1 MQRYNWRWWLY
12 AHSRGDKIKA
22 NEEKTDCSD
31 LIWCRATSFN
41 LRRIVSEY
49 IYSWKIAHTYTQ
61 LVNVSHVQSI
71 IVVYEVG
78 GCHFSLVRIQMCAL
92 WHAYTYTLCKYVI
105 SSLLRCILAQIR
117 AQWVTTVPLLS
128 I

>member
-22 NEEKTDCSD
+22 NEEKTNCSD
-31 LIWCRATSFN
+31 LIWSRATSFN

-49 IYSWKIAHTYTQ
+49 IHSWKIARIHTQ

-71 IVVYEVG
+71 IIVYEVG
-78 GCHFSLVRIQMCAL
+78 GCHFSLVRIQMRYDT
-92 WHAYTYTLCKYVI
+92 HTHTLCKYVI
-105 SSLLRCILAQIR
+105 SSLARCILTQIHV
-117 AQWVTTVPLLS
+117 QWITTVLLLF